1 MHQDA
6 CLKSDARLALVT
18 LSARHFMFGAPA
30 HKAKLD
36 PAQEAVPKRSR
47 GGDAMKGHQHM
58 PTSRAQQAR
67 ERWLIIDVVAT
78 TKESETWRMT
88 RS

>member
-1 MHQDA
+1 
-6 CLKSDARLALVT
+6 
-18 LSARHFMFGAPA
+18 MFGAPA

-67 ERWLIIDVVAT
+67 ERWFDHRRGCYNQGKRNLENDQELTLRTGITHVLNLAPDVT
-78 TKESETWRMT
+78 LGPG
-88 RS
+88 